1 MPNAPAAT
9 QTLRLLKLL
18 ARHAA
23 PMPAAA
29 IARDLGLPR
38 STAYHLLAALRDE
51 GFVVHL
57 PEERRYGLGV
67 AAFELGFA
75 YTRQDPLR
83 WVAQPVLSRLVD
95 ATTHN
100 GHFAVLHGRDVL
112 YLIEERARGRPS
124 LITDV
129 GIRLPAP
136 VTASGLAMLA
146 ALPPRQVRALFA
158 SRSDFVQRHDAG
170 PTSWRQLD
178 GLLAEVRRDG
188 FAHEDGS
195 VTPGFA
201 SVASAVLDHAAH
213 PVAAVALTF
222 PVAELDLPAR
232 QALAERV
239 KRTTARIAQ
248 RIRGTPAA
256 GPSARAR

>member
-1 MPNAPAAT
+1 MANAPAAI
-9 QTLRLLKLL
+9 QSLRLLKLL

-83 WVAQPVLSRLVD
+83 WIAQAVLSRLVD

-146 ALPPRQVRALFA
+146 ALPSRQVQALFA
-158 SRSDFVQRHDAG
+158 SRSDFVQRHEAG
-170 PTSWRQLD
+170 PTSLRQLD
-178 GLLAEVRRDG
+178 RLLAEVRRNG
-188 FAHEDGS
+188 YAHEDGS

-222 PVAELDLPAR
+222 PVAELDPSAR
-232 QALAERV
+232 QALAGPVSRAA
-239 KRTTARIAQ
+239 ARIAH
-248 RIRGTPAA
+248 RIRGTAA
-256 GPSARAR
+256 VVPPPQAS